1 MKTPS
6 LILFAALLC
15 ASLSGGSP
23 ANMAQGDQLEVAL
36 QAAMKK
42 ESVDGDLKGAI
53 EAYKKIAQSRN
64 RAVTAKALVRMGQ
77 CYEKLGD
84 AESRKAYERVLREH
98 PGDPAGASA
107 LYGLGR
113 LQADPAGGLRN
124 YRAAQRA
131 FSRLLADYP
140 ESRWEAE
147 ARTWQAVLGDLLARE
162 AEAARLKEEA
172 ARLKEEAV
180 RLRTQI
186 ERLRRTDLDLERRR

>member
-1 MKTPS
+1 MRHPARRLWWVAPLLLLAATACSTAPPS
-6 LILFAALLC
+6 PGGSTEPRDPGGLRAAGQLIAHADDLARRGQTRAAL
-15 ASLSGGSP
+15 A
-23 ANMAQGDQLEVAL
+23 
-36 QAAMKK
+36 
-42 ESVDGDLKGAI
+42 
-53 EAYKKIAQSRN
+53 
-64 RAVTAKALVRMGQ
+64 
-77 CYEKLGD
+77 
-84 AESRKAYERVLREH
+84 AYERVLREH

-124 YRAAQRA
+124 YRAAQRT

-172 ARLKEEAV
+172 V

-186 ERLRRTDLDLERRR
+186 EQLRRTDLDLERRR

>member
-1 MKTPS
+1 MRHPARRLRWVAPLLLLTATACSTAPPS
-6 LILFAALLC
+6 PGGSTEPRDPGGLRAAGQLIAHADDLARRGQTRAAL
-15 ASLSGGSP
+15 A
-23 ANMAQGDQLEVAL
+23 
-36 QAAMKK
+36 
-42 ESVDGDLKGAI
+42 
-53 EAYKKIAQSRN
+53 
-64 RAVTAKALVRMGQ
+64 
-77 CYEKLGD
+77 
-84 AESRKAYERVLREH
+84 AYEHVLREH

-124 YRAAQRA
+124 YRAAQRT

-172 ARLKEEAV
+172 V

-186 ERLRRTDLDLERRR
+186 EQLRRTDLDLERRR

>member
-1 MKTPS
+1 MRHPARRLRWIAPLLLLAATACSTAPPAPWGS
-6 LILFAALLC
+6 TEPHDPGGLRAAGQLIAHADDLARRGQTRAAL
-15 ASLSGGSP
+15 A
-23 ANMAQGDQLEVAL
+23 
-36 QAAMKK
+36 
-42 ESVDGDLKGAI
+42 
-53 EAYKKIAQSRN
+53 
-64 RAVTAKALVRMGQ
+64 
-77 CYEKLGD
+77 
-84 AESRKAYERVLREH
+84 AYERVLREH
-98 PGDPAGASA
+98 PGDLAGASA

-124 YRAAQRA
+124 YRAAQRT

-172 ARLKEEAV
+172 V

-186 ERLRRTDLDLERRR
+186 EQLRRTDLDLERRR

>member
-1 MKTPS
+1 MRHPARRLRWVAPLLLLAATACSTAPS
-6 LILFAALLC
+6 SPWGSTEPRDPGGLRAAGQLIAHADDLARRGQTRAAL
-15 ASLSGGSP
+15 A
-23 ANMAQGDQLEVAL
+23 
-36 QAAMKK
+36 
-42 ESVDGDLKGAI
+42 
-53 EAYKKIAQSRN
+53 
-64 RAVTAKALVRMGQ
+64 
-77 CYEKLGD
+77 
-84 AESRKAYERVLREH
+84 AYERVLREH

-107 LYGLGR
+107 LFGLGR

-124 YRAAQRA
+124 YRAAQRT

-172 ARLKEEAV
+172 V

-186 ERLRRTDLDLERRR
+186 EQLRRTDLDLERRR

>member
-1 MKTPS
+1 MRRQARHLRWIAALWLLAVSACSTTTPS
-6 LILFAALLC
+6 PWGSTELRDPGSSRAAVQLIADADDLALRGQARAAL
-15 ASLSGGSP
+15 A
-23 ANMAQGDQLEVAL
+23 
-36 QAAMKK
+36 
-42 ESVDGDLKGAI
+42 
-53 EAYKKIAQSRN
+53 
-64 RAVTAKALVRMGQ
+64 
-77 CYEKLGD
+77 
-84 AESRKAYERVLREH
+84 AYERVLREH
-98 PGDPAGASA
+98 PADPAGAAA

-124 YRAAQRA
+124 YRAAQRT

-172 ARLKEEAV
+172 V

-186 ERLRRTDLDLERRR
+186 EQLRRTDLDLERRR

>member
-1 MKTPS
+1 MRHPARRLRWSAPLLLLAATACSTAPPS
-6 LILFAALLC
+6 PWGSTEPRDPGGLRAAGQLIAHADDLARRGQTRAAL
-15 ASLSGGSP
+15 A
-23 ANMAQGDQLEVAL
+23 
-36 QAAMKK
+36 
-42 ESVDGDLKGAI
+42 
-53 EAYKKIAQSRN
+53 
-64 RAVTAKALVRMGQ
+64 
-77 CYEKLGD
+77 
-84 AESRKAYERVLREH
+84 AYERVLREH

-124 YRAAQRA
+124 YRAAQRT
-131 FSRLLADYP
+131 FSRLLSDYP

-172 ARLKEEAV
+172 V

-186 ERLRRTDLDLERRR
+186 EQLRRTDLDLERRR

>member
-1 MKTPS
+1 MRHPARRLRWIAPLLLLAATACSTAPPS
-6 LILFAALLC
+6 PWGSTEPRDPGGLRAAGQLIAHADDLARRGQTRAAL
-15 ASLSGGSP
+15 A
-23 ANMAQGDQLEVAL
+23 
-36 QAAMKK
+36 
-42 ESVDGDLKGAI
+42 
-53 EAYKKIAQSRN
+53 
-64 RAVTAKALVRMGQ
+64 
-77 CYEKLGD
+77 
-84 AESRKAYERVLREH
+84 AYERVLREH

-124 YRAAQRA
+124 YRAAQRT

-172 ARLKEEAV
+172 V

-186 ERLRRTDLDLERRR
+186 EQLRRTDLELERRR

>member
-1 MKTPS
+1 MRHPARRLRWVAPLLLLAATACSTAPPFPWGS
-6 LILFAALLC
+6 TEPRDPGSSRAAGQLIAHADDLARHGQTRAAL
-15 ASLSGGSP
+15 A
-23 ANMAQGDQLEVAL
+23 
-36 QAAMKK
+36 
-42 ESVDGDLKGAI
+42 
-53 EAYKKIAQSRN
+53 
-64 RAVTAKALVRMGQ
+64 
-77 CYEKLGD
+77 
-84 AESRKAYERVLREH
+84 AYERVLREH

-124 YRAAQRA
+124 YRAAQRT

-172 ARLKEEAV
+172 V
-180 RLRTQI
+180 RLRTQV
-186 ERLRRTDLDLERRR
+186 EQLRRTDLDLERRR

>member
-1 MKTPS
+1 MRHPARRLRWVAPLLLLAATACSTAPS
-6 LILFAALLC
+6 SPWGSTEPRDPGGLRAAGQLIAHADDLARRGQARAAL
-15 ASLSGGSP
+15 A
-23 ANMAQGDQLEVAL
+23 
-36 QAAMKK
+36 
-42 ESVDGDLKGAI
+42 
-53 EAYKKIAQSRN
+53 
-64 RAVTAKALVRMGQ
+64 
-77 CYEKLGD
+77 
-84 AESRKAYERVLREH
+84 AYERVLREH
-98 PGDPAGASA
+98 PGDPAGAAA

-124 YRAAQRA
+124 YRAAQRT

-172 ARLKEEAV
+172 V

-186 ERLRRTDLDLERRR
+186 EQLRRTDLDLERRR

>member
-1 MKTPS
+1 MRHPARRLRWVAPLLLLTATACSTAPPS
-6 LILFAALLC
+6 PGGSTEPRDPGGLRAAGQLIAHADDLARRGQTRAAL
-15 ASLSGGSP
+15 A
-23 ANMAQGDQLEVAL
+23 
-36 QAAMKK
+36 
-42 ESVDGDLKGAI
+42 
-53 EAYKKIAQSRN
+53 
-64 RAVTAKALVRMGQ
+64 
-77 CYEKLGD
+77 
-84 AESRKAYERVLREH
+84 AYERVLREH

-124 YRAAQRA
+124 YRAAQRT

-172 ARLKEEAV
+172 V

-186 ERLRRTDLDLERRR
+186 EQLRRTDLDLERRR

>member
-1 MKTPS
+1 MRHPARRLRWVAPLLLLAATACSTAPS
-6 LILFAALLC
+6 SPGGSTEPRDPGGLRAAGQLIAHADDLARRGQARAAL
-15 ASLSGGSP
+15 A
-23 ANMAQGDQLEVAL
+23 
-36 QAAMKK
+36 
-42 ESVDGDLKGAI
+42 
-53 EAYKKIAQSRN
+53 
-64 RAVTAKALVRMGQ
+64 
-77 CYEKLGD
+77 
-84 AESRKAYERVLREH
+84 AYERVLREH
-98 PGDPAGASA
+98 PGDPAGAAA

-124 YRAAQRA
+124 YRAAQRT

-172 ARLKEEAV
+172 V

-186 ERLRRTDLDLERRR
+186 EQLRRTDLDLERRR